1 MDDIALIV
9 SSKSFK
15 KNIEILE
22 RETTK
27 IVELGAKYQIKF
39 DIEKTELMY
48 FFSNKKEAFSITLPN
63 NTVLEPTKVLCWLSI
78 YFDFRLNFKE
88 HIAIRTS
95 LAKQALFRVNRL
107 TSISKG
113 LSPFASR
120 QLYLA
125 CVTSVSDYS
134 SIL

>member
-1 MDDIALIV
+1 MDDITLIAN
-9 SSKSFK
+9 SKSFK
-15 KNIEILE
+15 KNIEILK

-39 DIEKTELMY
+39 DIEKTELMH
-48 FFSNKKEAFSITLPN
+48 FFNKKKEALSITLPD
-63 NTVLEPTKVLCWLSI
+63 NTLLEPIKVIRWLGI
-78 YFDFRLNFKE
+78 YFDSRLKFKE
-88 HIAIRTS
+88 HIATRTS
-95 LAKQALFRVNRL
+95 LAKQALYRVNRL

-113 LSPFASR
+113 LSPFATR